1 MAVRRGKE
9 LMLKTMLEK
18 MWLREKDGQNT
29 YTCLYTTLN
38 SVALTQFNNVNE
50 LYKFV
55 LNTPIDMIYI
65 KTPYGEHQ
73 IYTDKLDTYRYE
85 LTKLILTMT
94 TGSKTVIKLI

>member
-9 LMLKTMLEK
+9 YMLKNMLEK

-38 SVALTQFNNVNE
+38 SVALTQFNNTEE

-55 LNTPIDMIYI
+55 LNVPIDMIYI
-65 KTPYGEHQ
+65 KTPYNEHQ
-73 IYTDKLDTYRYE
+73 IYVDKLDTYRYE

-94 TGSKTVIKLI
+94 NGTKTVIQMI

>member
-9 LMLKTMLEK
+9 LMLKNMLEK

-85 LTKLILTMT
+85 LSTLTIT
-94 TGSKTVIKLI
+94 EFSGKKHVIKLI